1 MSHPFVDHTAWRTS
15 GTHRERRERSP
26 EVFSNVS
33 LTGTYVNC
41 AGGVTPTRFDNDRT
55 IEDQTVARS
64 LPVEWVPIA
73 DPNPASGAR
82 NAVYA
87 QGAALR
93 PGREGPRGR

>member
-1 MSHPFVDHTAWRTS
+1 MGSFDF
-15 GTHRERRERSP
+15 GT
-26 EVFSNVS
+26 
-33 LTGTYVNC
+33 
-41 AGGVTPTRFDNDRT
+41 AGGETRTRFNDRT